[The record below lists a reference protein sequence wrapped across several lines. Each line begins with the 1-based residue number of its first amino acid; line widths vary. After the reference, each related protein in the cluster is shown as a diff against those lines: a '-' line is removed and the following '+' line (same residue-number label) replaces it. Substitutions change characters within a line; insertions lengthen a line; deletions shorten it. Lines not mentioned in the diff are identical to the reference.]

1 MRAEKVQITKERAW
15 PENGMTK
22 EYNVLENKV
31 GSLPKKGEI
40 NIFYATKDQNE
51 DLRMVPGF
59 DKIAVMIDVVKQGYE
74 QAAPHMLTMSVK

>member
-1 MRAEKVQITKERAW
+1 
-15 PENGMTK
+15 MTK

-74 QAAPHMLTMSVK
+74 